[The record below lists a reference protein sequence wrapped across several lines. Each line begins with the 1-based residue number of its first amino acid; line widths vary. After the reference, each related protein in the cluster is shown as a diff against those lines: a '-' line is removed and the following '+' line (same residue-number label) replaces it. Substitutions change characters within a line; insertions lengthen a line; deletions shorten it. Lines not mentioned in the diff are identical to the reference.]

1 MVWIVDAANI
11 VSAAVLSPA
20 PLLVVLLNG
29 PYQFMARF
37 FLSSALFFT
46 RVMKVDSPSFP
57 GAMLLDSTI
66 VTLPFSFAAVMS
78 GYQSVR
84 RRVARADR

>member
-11 VSAAVLSPA
+11 VSAAVSTPA
-20 PLLVVLLNG
+20 QLLVVLLNG
-29 PYQFMARF
+29 PYEFMARF

-57 GAMLLDSTI
+57 GAMLLDSTT
-66 VTLPFSFAAVMS
+66 VTLPFSFTAVM
-78 GYQSVR
+78 
-84 RRVARADR
+84 